1 MRRLL
6 HPHVLVG
13 TLGSYFTYQNITNLT
28 STSSKGQQI
37 DIYEHPWQLMVRQQV
52 PVCGSPVIL
61 SIAEVGSDDSEDD
74 DEVLNKFREQVQQ
87 RV

>member
-1 MRRLL
+1 
-6 HPHVLVG
+6 
-13 TLGSYFTYQNITNLT
+13 
-28 STSSKGQQI
+28 
-37 DIYEHPWQLMVRQQV
+37 MVRQQV

-87 RV
+87 RVWKLSTECPNMNDQVIDKPIMGQY